1 MKVKQVNYFELA
13 NETIDETK
21 LDLEM
26 AEVTFRSAVNWMTRN
41 GATPAQL
48 IDIII
53 EEVHRKKEKIN
64 G

>member
-13 NETIDETK
+13 NETIDKTK

-26 AEVTFRSAVNWMTRN
+26 AENTFRSAVTWMVRN

-53 EEVHRKKEKIN
+53 DEVHRKKEKIN